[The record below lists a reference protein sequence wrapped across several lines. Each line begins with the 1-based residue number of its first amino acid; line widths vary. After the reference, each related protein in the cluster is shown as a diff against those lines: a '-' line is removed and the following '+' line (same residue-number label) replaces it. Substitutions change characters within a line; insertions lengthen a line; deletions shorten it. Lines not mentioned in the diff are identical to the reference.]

1 MEQNYPCEFLA
12 STLEASERVSERERE
27 SVEFQRDCSLGYVFH
42 PLRGP
47 IKLCNRHH
55 IQTDHKGRVAE
66 LGTILRPAAENIW
79 LMGRL
84 KRKIKP
90 YRDDPAE
97 LDEGLD

>member
-1 MEQNYPCEFLA
+1 MFFTPSA
-12 STLEASERVSERERE
+12 DA
-27 SVEFQRDCSLGYVFH
+27 
-42 PLRGP
+42 GP
-47 IKLCNRHH
+47 TKLCNRHH

-90 YRDDPAE
+90 RIE
-97 LDEGLD
+97 KTQQNSMRV